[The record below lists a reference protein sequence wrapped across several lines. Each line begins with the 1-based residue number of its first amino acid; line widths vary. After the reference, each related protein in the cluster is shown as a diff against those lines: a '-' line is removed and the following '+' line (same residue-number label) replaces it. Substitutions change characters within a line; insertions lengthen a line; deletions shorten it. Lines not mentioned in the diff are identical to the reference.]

1 MQEPSPREAV
11 PVVAITFQKWENK
24 THFLQAS

>member
-11 PVVAITFQKWENK
+11 PVVAITFQKWEK